1 LNGNYAVETK
11 LITPPPLP
19 QFMFGKRIKVLVV
32 DDTIVYR
39 KAVSDILAEMPGI
52 EVVGVAHNG
61 KIAVSKIQ
69 TLKPDLLT
77 LDVEMPEM
85 NGIEVLQYLQQHAP
99 EVSAIMV
106 STLTSEGGDMTM
118 RALELGAYDF
128 ILKPSTTNINE
139 SKQQLRTLLTPL
151 IRAFQTGRTTVG
163 SIQAGGQ
170 SRTTNRKPGAMV
182 RSQSGGPIAKSAETR
197 AVAPVISPGRRQGK
211 SEIITIGIS
220 TGGPNALT
228 RMMPMLPGDLGVPIV
243 IVQHMPPVFT
253 KSLANSLNAKCAL
266 TVKEAQDGEP
276 LQANVAY
283 IAPGGKQ
290 MKLVASADG
299 TNRLI
304 RITNDPPENSCK
316 PSADYLFRSVADYYV
331 GRTTAVIMTGMGSDG
346 TKGLQVLK
354 QKGALIIG
362 QNEESCVVYGMP
374 KAPAE
379 LGLTDVVAPLDKIA
393 AEIVKSVK

>member
-1 LNGNYAVETK
+1 MISK
-11 LITPPPLP
+11 
-19 QFMFGKRIKVLVV
+19 KIKVLVV

-39 KAVSDILAEMPGI
+39 KAVSDILAEMPGV

-61 KIAVSKIQ
+61 KIAVAKIQ
-69 TLKPDLLT
+69 ALKPDLLT
-77 LDVEMPEM
+77 LDIEMPEM
-85 NGIEVLQYLQQHAP
+85 NGLEVLQYLQQHAP
-99 EVSAIMV
+99 QISAIMV

-128 ILKPSTTNINE
+128 ILKPTAKNILE
-139 SKQQLRTLLTPL
+139 SKQQLRSLLTPL
-151 IRAFQTGRTTVG
+151 IKAFQTGRTTVG
-163 SIQAGGQ
+163 SLQAG
-170 SRTTNRKPGAMV
+170 SRI
-182 RSQSGGPIAKSAETR
+182 SGGRTGYPSTAAGVRAKTNTSIALAQGR
-197 AVAPVISPGRRQGK
+197 ATALPARRQGK

-220 TGGPNALT
+220 TGGPNALA

-253 KSLANSLNAKCAL
+253 KSLANSLNAKCSL
-266 TVKEAQDGEP
+266 MVKEAQDGEP
-276 LQANVAY
+276 IQANVAY

-290 MKLVASADG
+290 MKLVASTDG

-304 RITNDPPENSCK
+304 KITNDPPENSCK
-316 PSADYLFRSVADYYV
+316 PSADYLFRSVADYFV

-346 TKGLQVLK
+346 TKGLQILK
-354 QKGALIIG
+354 QKGAFIIG

-379 LGLTDVVAPLDKIA
+379 LGLTDVVAPLDRIA
-393 AEIVKSVK
+393 GEIIKSVK

>member
-1 LNGNYAVETK
+1 
-11 LITPPPLP
+11 
-19 QFMFGKRIKVLVV
+19 MFGKTIKVLVV

-61 KIAVSKIQ
+61 KIAISKLQ

-77 LDVEMPEM
+77 LDIEMPEM

-99 EVSAIMV
+99 QVSAIMV

-128 ILKPSTTNINE
+128 ILKPNTTNINE
-139 SKQQLRTLLTPL
+139 SKQHLRSLLTPL
-151 IRAFQTGRTTVG
+151 IKAFQTGRTTVG
-163 SIQAGGQ
+163 SMQAGGR
-170 SRTTNRKPGAMV
+170 SPLTSRKPIAGAV
-182 RSQSGGPIAKSAETR
+182 GRRPLTASGPVSAGVKGIPITIA
-197 AVAPVISPGRRQGK
+197 GRRQGK
-211 SEIITIGIS
+211 SEIVTIGIS
-220 TGGPNALT
+220 TGGPNALA

-304 RITNDPPENSCK
+304 KITNDPPENSCK

-346 TKGLQVLK
+346 TKGLHILK

-393 AEIVKSVK
+393 TEIVKSVK

>member
-1 LNGNYAVETK
+1 M
-11 LITPPPLP
+11 I
-19 QFMFGKRIKVLVV
+19 GKKIKVLVV

-39 KAVSDILAEMPGI
+39 KAVSDILSEIPGV
-52 EVVGVAHNG
+52 EVIGVAHNG

-77 LDVEMPEM
+77 LDIEMPEM
-85 NGIEVLQYLQQHAP
+85 NGIEVLQYLQQYAP
-99 EVSAIMV
+99 HVSAIMV

-128 ILKPSTTNINE
+128 ILKPTTSNIVE
-139 SKQQLRTLLTPL
+139 SKQYLRTLLIPL
-151 IRAFQTGRTTVG
+151 IKAYQTGHTTVG
-163 SIQAGGQ
+163 SLQTGTRRGVMPQKTAAAKYDPSSKAIVPPPNKFAV
-170 SRTTNRKPGAMV
+170 PGA
-182 RSQSGGPIAKSAETR
+182 GIL
-197 AVAPVISPGRRQGK
+197 RRHGK
-211 SEIITIGIS
+211 SEIVTIGIS
-220 TGGPNALT
+220 TGGPNALA
-228 RMMPMLPGDLGVPIV
+228 RMMPMLPGDLGVPLV

-253 KSLANSLNAKCAL
+253 QSLANSLNSKCAL
-266 TVKEAQDGEP
+266 TVKEAQDGEA

-304 RITNDPPENSCK
+304 KITADPPENSCR

-331 GRTTAVIMTGMGSDG
+331 GRATAVIMTGMGSDG
-346 TKGLQVLK
+346 TKGLQILK
-354 QKGALIIG
+354 QKGTLIIG
-362 QNEESCVVYGMP
+362 QNEASCVVYGMP

-379 LGLTDVVAPLDKIA
+379 LGLTDVVVPLDKIA
-393 AEIVKSVK
+393 GEIIKSVK

>member
-1 LNGNYAVETK
+1 
-11 LITPPPLP
+11 
-19 QFMFGKRIKVLVV
+19 MFGKTIKVLVV

-39 KAVSDILAEMPGI
+39 KAVSDILAEMPGV

-61 KIAVSKIQ
+61 KIAVSKLQ
-69 TLKPDLLT
+69 SLKPDLLT
-77 LDVEMPEM
+77 LDIEMPEM

-99 EVSAIMV
+99 QVSAIMV

-128 ILKPSTTNINE
+128 ILKPNTTNINE
-139 SKQQLRTLLTPL
+139 SKQHLRSLLTPL
-151 IRAFQTGRTTVG
+151 IKAFQTGRTTVG
-163 SIQAGGQ
+163 SMQAGGR
-170 SRTTNRKPGAMV
+170 SPLTSRKPVAGTV
-182 RSQSGGPIAKSAETR
+182 GRRSQTASGSVSAGVKGIAPITIA
-197 AVAPVISPGRRQGK
+197 GRRQGK
-211 SEIITIGIS
+211 SEIVTIGIS
-220 TGGPNALT
+220 TGGPNALA

-304 RITNDPPENSCK
+304 KITNDPPENSCK

-346 TKGLQVLK
+346 TKGLHILK

>member
-1 LNGNYAVETK
+1 
-11 LITPPPLP
+11 
-19 QFMFGKRIKVLVV
+19 MFGKNIRVLVV

-39 KAVSDILAEMPGI
+39 KAVSDILSEMPGV

-77 LDVEMPEM
+77 LDIEMPEM

-99 EVSAIMV
+99 QTSAIMV

-128 ILKPSTTNINE
+128 ILKPNTTNIND
-139 SKQQLRTLLTPL
+139 SKLQLRTLLTPL
-151 IRAFQTGRTTVG
+151 IKAFQTGRTTVG
-163 SIQAGGQ
+163 SMQSNLRTSVAARKVGAGTRPQAITP
-170 SRTTNRKPGAMV
+170 STSSKIGAPTASLV
-182 RSQSGGPIAKSAETR
+182 
-197 AVAPVISPGRRQGK
+197 RRQGK
-211 SEIITIGIS
+211 SEIVTIGIS
-220 TGGPNALT
+220 TGGPNALA

-266 TVKEAQDGEP
+266 TVKEAQDGDP

-290 MKLVASADG
+290 MKLVASTDG

-304 RITNDPPENSCK
+304 RITNDPPENSCR

-362 QNEESCVVYGMP
+362 QDEQSCVVYGMP

-393 AEIVKSVK
+393 AEIMKSVR

>member
-1 LNGNYAVETK
+1 M
-11 LITPPPLP
+11 I
-19 QFMFGKRIKVLVV
+19 GKKIKVLVV

-39 KAVSDILAEMPGI
+39 KAVSDILAEMPGV

-77 LDVEMPEM
+77 LDIEMPEM

-99 EVSAIMV
+99 NVSAIMV

-128 ILKPSTTNINE
+128 ILKPSATNIND
-139 SKQQLRTLLTPL
+139 SKQQLRTLLAPL
-151 IRAFQTGRTTVG
+151 IKAFQTGRTTVG
-163 SIQAGGQ
+163 SLQAGARSGVVA
-170 SRTTNRKPGAMV
+170 RKVGAGPTAIRPTSGMPLAAGARSAVPGAAA
-182 RSQSGGPIAKSAETR
+182 S
-197 AVAPVISPGRRQGK
+197 RRQGK
-211 SEIITIGIS
+211 SEIVTIGIS
-220 TGGPNALT
+220 TGGPNALA

-290 MKLVASADG
+290 MKLVASTDG

-304 RITNDPPENSCK
+304 KITNDPPENSCK

-346 TKGLQVLK
+346 TKGLKILK

-379 LGLTDVVAPLDKIA
+379 LGLTDVVTPLDKIA
-393 AEIVKSVK
+393 GEIVKSVK

>member
-1 LNGNYAVETK
+1 ML
-11 LITPPPLP
+11 
-19 QFMFGKRIKVLVV
+19 GKKIRVLVV

-39 KAVSDILAEMPGI
+39 KAVSDILAEIPGV

-61 KIAVSKIQ
+61 KIAIAKIPA
-69 TLKPDLLT
+69 LNPDLLT
-77 LDVEMPEM
+77 LDIEMPEI

-99 EVSAIMV
+99 QVSAIMV

-139 SKQQLRTLLTPL
+139 SKQQLRSLLTPL
-151 IRAFQTGRTTVG
+151 IKTFQTGRTAVG
-163 SIQAGGQ
+163 SMLARGRHG
-170 SRTTNRKPGAMV
+170 TAARKPVPGA
-182 RSQSGGPIAKSAETR
+182 RPQSSDPGVGTTT
-197 AVAPVISPGRRQGK
+197 VAPVTAPGRRQRK
-211 SEIITIGIS
+211 SEIVTIGIS
-220 TGGPNALT
+220 TGGPNALA
-228 RMMPMLPGDLGVPIV
+228 RVMPMLPGDLGVPLV

-266 TVKEAQDGEP
+266 TVKEAEEGEP
-276 LQANVAY
+276 LQPNVAY

-299 TNRLI
+299 VNRLI
-304 RITNDPPENSCK
+304 KITNDPPENSCR

-379 LGLTDVVAPLDKIA
+379 LGLIDMVVPLDKIA

>member
-1 LNGNYAVETK
+1 ML
-11 LITPPPLP
+11 
-19 QFMFGKRIKVLVV
+19 GKKIKVLVV

-39 KAVSDILAEMPGI
+39 KAVSDILAEMHGV

-77 LDVEMPEM
+77 LDIEMPEM

-99 EVSAIMV
+99 QISAIMV

-128 ILKPSTTNINE
+128 ILKPNTTNINE
-139 SKQQLRTLLTPL
+139 SKQHLRTLLTPL
-151 IRAFQTGRTTVG
+151 IKAFQTGRTTIG
-163 SIQAGGQ
+163 SMQAGGR
-170 SRTTNRKPGAMV
+170 SGITARKTGMGAVGV
-182 RSQSGGPIAKSAETR
+182 RPQSGSSTTTAATGARTVSPIIAS
-197 AVAPVISPGRRQGK
+197 SRRQGK
-211 SEIITIGIS
+211 SEIVTIGIS
-220 TGGPNALT
+220 TGGPNALA
-228 RMMPMLPGDLGVPIV
+228 RMMPMLPGDLGVPVV

-266 TVKEAQDGEP
+266 TVKEAQDGEA

-304 RITNDPPENSCK
+304 KITNDPPENSCR

-346 TKGLQVLK
+346 TKGLHILK

-379 LGLTDVVAPLDKIA
+379 LGLTDVVTPLDKIA

>member
-1 LNGNYAVETK
+1 M
-11 LITPPPLP
+11 I
-19 QFMFGKRIKVLVV
+19 GKKIKVLVV

-39 KAVSDILAEMPGI
+39 KAVSDILAEMPGV

-77 LDVEMPEM
+77 LDIEMPEM

-99 EVSAIMV
+99 NVSAIMV

-128 ILKPSTTNINE
+128 ILKPSATNIND
-139 SKQQLRTLLTPL
+139 SKQQLRTLLAPL
-151 IRAFQTGRTTVG
+151 IKAFQTGRTTVG
-163 SIQAGGQ
+163 SLQAGARSGVVA
-170 SRTTNRKPGAMV
+170 RKVGAGSTAMRPTSGMPLAAGARSAVPGAAA
-182 RSQSGGPIAKSAETR
+182 S
-197 AVAPVISPGRRQGK
+197 RRQGK
-211 SEIITIGIS
+211 SEIVTIGIS
-220 TGGPNALT
+220 TGGPNALA

-304 RITNDPPENSCK
+304 KITNDPPENSCK

-346 TKGLQVLK
+346 TKGLKILK

-362 QNEESCVVYGMP
+362 QNEDSCVVYGMP

-379 LGLTDVVAPLDKIA
+379 LGLTDVVTPLDKIA
-393 AEIVKSVK
+393 GEIVKSVK

>member
-1 LNGNYAVETK
+1 ML
-11 LITPPPLP
+11 
-19 QFMFGKRIKVLVV
+19 GKKIKVLVV

-39 KAVSDILAEMPGI
+39 KAVSDILAEMPGV

-77 LDVEMPEM
+77 LDIEMPEM
-85 NGIEVLQYLQQHAP
+85 NGIEVLQHLQQHAP
-99 EVSAIMV
+99 QVSAIMV

-128 ILKPSTTNINE
+128 ILKPSATNIND
-139 SKQQLRTLLTPL
+139 SKQQLRTLLAPL
-151 IRAFQTGRTTVG
+151 IKAFQTGRTTVG
-163 SIQAGGQ
+163 SLQAGAKSG
-170 SRTTNRKPGAMV
+170 GMV
-182 RSQSGGPIAKSAETR
+182 RRTGAGPMSAR
-197 AVAPVISPGRRQGK
+197 PLAGAPVAGGKIPAPATGRRQGK
-211 SEIITIGIS
+211 SEIVTIGIS
-220 TGGPNALT
+220 TGGPNALA

-266 TVKEAQDGEP
+266 TVKEAQDGEA

-290 MKLVASADG
+290 MKLVASTDG
-299 TNRLI
+299 SNRLI
-304 RITNDPPENSCK
+304 KITNDPPENSCK

-346 TKGLQVLK
+346 TKGLKILK

-379 LGLTDVVAPLDKIA
+379 LGLTDVVTPLDKIA
-393 AEIVKSVK
+393 GEIVKSVK

>member
-1 LNGNYAVETK
+1 M
-11 LITPPPLP
+11 I
-19 QFMFGKRIKVLVV
+19 GKKIKVLVV

-39 KAVSDILAEMPGI
+39 KAVSDILAEMPGV

-77 LDVEMPEM
+77 LDIEMPEM

-99 EVSAIMV
+99 NVSAIMV

-128 ILKPSTTNINE
+128 ILKPSATNIND
-139 SKQQLRTLLTPL
+139 SKQQLRTLLAPL
-151 IRAFQTGRTTVG
+151 IKAFQTGRTTVG
-163 SIQAGGQ
+163 SLQAGARSGVVA
-170 SRTTNRKPGAMV
+170 RKVGTGSTAMRPTSGMPLAAGARSAVPGAAA
-182 RSQSGGPIAKSAETR
+182 S
-197 AVAPVISPGRRQGK
+197 RRQGK
-211 SEIITIGIS
+211 SEIVTIGIS
-220 TGGPNALT
+220 TGGPNALA

-304 RITNDPPENSCK
+304 KITNDPPENSCK

-346 TKGLQVLK
+346 TKGLKILK

-379 LGLTDVVAPLDKIA
+379 LGLTDVVTPLDKIA
-393 AEIVKSVK
+393 GEIVKSAK

>member
-1 LNGNYAVETK
+1 ML
-11 LITPPPLP
+11 
-19 QFMFGKRIKVLVV
+19 GKKIRVLVV

-39 KAVSDILAEMPGI
+39 KAVSDILSEIPGV
-52 EVVGVAHNG
+52 EVIGVAHNG

-77 LDVEMPEM
+77 LDIEMPEM

-99 EVSAIMV
+99 QVSAIMV

-128 ILKPSTTNINE
+128 ILKPTATNIND
-139 SKQQLRTLLTPL
+139 SKQQLRTLLMPL
-151 IRAFQTGRTTVG
+151 IKAFQTGRTTVG
-163 SIQAGGQ
+163 SLQSGTRRGGVAR
-170 SRTTNRKPGAMV
+170 RT
-182 RSQSGGPIAKSAETR
+182 SGGPVGLRQS
-197 AVAPVISPGRRQGK
+197 VAPPSTAMGYKSIPSLASTARRQGK
-211 SEIITIGIS
+211 SEIVTIGIS
-220 TGGPNALT
+220 TGGPNALA
-228 RMMPMLPGDLGVPIV
+228 RMMPMLPSDLGVPIV

-266 TVKEAQDGEP
+266 TVKEAQDGEA
-276 LQANVAY
+276 LQANIAY

-290 MKLVASADG
+290 MKLVASTDG

-304 RITNDPPENSCK
+304 KLTNDPPENSCR

-331 GRTTAVIMTGMGSDG
+331 GRATAVIMTGMGSDG
-346 TKGLQVLK
+346 TRGLKILK

-379 LGLTDVVAPLDKIA
+379 LGLTDVVVSLDKIA
-393 AEIVKSVK
+393 GEIVKSVK

>member
-1 LNGNYAVETK
+1 M
-11 LITPPPLP
+11 I
-19 QFMFGKRIKVLVV
+19 GKKIKVLVV

-39 KAVSDILAEMPGI
+39 KAVSDILAEMPGV

-61 KIAVSKIQ
+61 KIALSRIQ
-69 TLKPDLLT
+69 SLKPDLLT
-77 LDVEMPEM
+77 LDIEMPEM

-99 EVSAIMV
+99 QISAIMV

-128 ILKPSTTNINE
+128 ILKPSATNINE

-151 IRAFQTGRTTVG
+151 IKAFQTGRTTVG
-163 SIQAGGQ
+163 SMQAGGRNTTA
-170 SRTTNRKPGAMV
+170 SRNPG
-182 RSQSGGPIAKSAETR
+182 GGPAPLAGGPAASAGTR
-197 AVAPVISPGRRQGK
+197 PFAPTISPGRRQGK
-211 SEIITIGIS
+211 SEIIAIGVS
-220 TGGPNALT
+220 TGGPNALA

-276 LQANVAY
+276 LRPNFVY

-290 MKLVASADG
+290 MKLVASTDG

-304 RITNDPPENSCK
+304 RITSDPPENSCR

-379 LGLTDVVAPLDKIA
+379 LGLTDTVAPLDKIA

>member
-1 LNGNYAVETK
+1 
-11 LITPPPLP
+11 
-19 QFMFGKRIKVLVV
+19 MFGKTIKVLVV

-77 LDVEMPEM
+77 LDIEMPEM

-99 EVSAIMV
+99 QTSAIMV

-128 ILKPSTTNINE
+128 ILKPNTTNINE
-139 SKQQLRTLLTPL
+139 SKQHLRSLLTPL
-151 IRAFQTGRTTVG
+151 IKAFQTGRTTVG
-163 SIQAGGQ
+163 SMQAGG
-170 SRTTNRKPGAMV
+170 RNPIAARKPSTGATGL
-182 RSQSGGPIAKSAETR
+182 RSQSASGPLSTGVKGIAPFAG
-197 AVAPVISPGRRQGK
+197 AGRRQGK
-211 SEIITIGIS
+211 SEIVTIGIS
-220 TGGPNALT
+220 TGGPNALA

-253 KSLANSLNAKCAL
+253 KSLANSLNAKCSL

-304 RITNDPPENSCK
+304 KITNDPPENSCK

-346 TKGLQVLK
+346 TKGLHILK

-393 AEIVKSVK
+393 TEIVKSVK

>member
-1 LNGNYAVETK
+1 
-11 LITPPPLP
+11 
-19 QFMFGKRIKVLVV
+19 MFDKKIKVLVV

-39 KAVSDILAEMPGI
+39 KAVSDILSEMPGI

-77 LDVEMPEM
+77 LDIEMPEM

-99 EVSAIMV
+99 QVSAIMV

-118 RALELGAYDF
+118 RALELGAFDF
-128 ILKPSTTNINE
+128 ILKPTATNIAE
-139 SKQQLRTLLTPL
+139 SKEYLRTLLVPL
-151 IRAFQTGRTTVG
+151 IKAFQTGSTAVG
-163 SIQAGGQ
+163 SLQGG
-170 SRTTNRKPGAMV
+170 A
-182 RSQSGGPIAKSAETR
+182 RSDVFARKSASPKPIQTPPSTHIVNHKI
-197 AVAPVISPGRRQGK
+197 VAPGSSIRRQGK
-211 SEIITIGIS
+211 SEIVTIGIS
-220 TGGPNALT
+220 TGGPNALA

-266 TVKEAQDGEP
+266 TVKEAQDGEAI
-276 LQANVAY
+276 QANVVY

-304 RITNDPPENSCK
+304 KITNDPPENSCK
-316 PSADYLFRSVADYYV
+316 PSADYLFRSIADYYV
-331 GRTTAVIMTGMGSDG
+331 GRATAVIMTGMGSDG
-346 TKGLQVLK
+346 TKGLQILK
-354 QKGALIIG
+354 QKGTLIIG
-362 QNEESCVVYGMP
+362 QNEASCVVYGMP

-393 AEIVKSVK
+393 SEIVKSIK

>member
-1 LNGNYAVETK
+1 
-11 LITPPPLP
+11 
-19 QFMFGKRIKVLVV
+19 
-32 DDTIVYR
+32 
-39 KAVSDILAEMPGI
+39 
-52 EVVGVAHNG
+52 
-61 KIAVSKIQ
+61 
-69 TLKPDLLT
+69 
-77 LDVEMPEM
+77 
-85 NGIEVLQYLQQHAP
+85 
-99 EVSAIMV
+99 
-106 STLTSEGGDMTM
+106 
-118 RALELGAYDF
+118 
-128 ILKPSTTNINE
+128 
-139 SKQQLRTLLTPL
+139 
-151 IRAFQTGRTTVG
+151 
-163 SIQAGGQ
+163 
-170 SRTTNRKPGAMV
+170 
-182 RSQSGGPIAKSAETR
+182 
-197 AVAPVISPGRRQGK
+197 
-211 SEIITIGIS
+211 
-220 TGGPNALT
+220 
-228 RMMPMLPGDLGVPIV
+228 MMPMLPGDLGVPIV

-304 RITNDPPENSCK
+304 KITNDPPENSCK

-346 TKGLQVLK
+346 TKGLKILK

-379 LGLTDVVAPLDKIA
+379 LGLTDVVTPLDKIA
-393 AEIVKSVK
+393 GEIVKSVK

>member
-1 LNGNYAVETK
+1 
-11 LITPPPLP
+11 
-19 QFMFGKRIKVLVV
+19 MFGKNIRVLVV

-39 KAVSDILAEMPGI
+39 KAVSDILSEMPGV

-77 LDVEMPEM
+77 LDIEMPEM
-85 NGIEVLQYLQQHAP
+85 NGIEVLQYLQRNAP
-99 EVSAIMV
+99 QTSAIMV

-128 ILKPSTTNINE
+128 ILKPNTTNIND
-139 SKQQLRTLLTPL
+139 SKTQLRTLLNPL
-151 IRAFQTGRTTVG
+151 IKAFQTGRTTVG
-163 SIQAGGQ
+163 SMQSNLRSSVAARKAGLGARPQASQ
-170 SRTTNRKPGAMV
+170 PTAFSRSGAQATSIV
-182 RSQSGGPIAKSAETR
+182 
-197 AVAPVISPGRRQGK
+197 RRQGK
-211 SEIITIGIS
+211 SEIVTIGIS
-220 TGGPNALT
+220 TGGPNALA

-266 TVKEAQDGEP
+266 TVKEAQDGDS

-290 MKLVASADG
+290 MKLVASTDG

-304 RITNDPPENSCK
+304 RITNDPPENSCR

-362 QNEESCVVYGMP
+362 QDEQSCVVYGMP

-379 LGLTDVVAPLDKIA
+379 LGLTDVIAPLDKIA
-393 AEIVKSVK
+393 AEIIKSVR

>member
-1 LNGNYAVETK
+1 ML
-11 LITPPPLP
+11 
-19 QFMFGKRIKVLVV
+19 GKKIKVLVV

-39 KAVSDILAEMPGI
+39 KAVSDILSEMPGI

-77 LDVEMPEM
+77 LDIEMPEM
-85 NGIEVLQYLQQHAP
+85 NGIEVLQYLQQQAP
-99 EVSAIMV
+99 QVSAIMV

-128 ILKPSTTNINE
+128 ILKPTAANINE

-151 IRAFQTGRTTVG
+151 IKAFQTGRTTVG
-163 SIQAGGQ
+163 SLQAGG
-170 SRTTNRKPGAMV
+170 RGVP
-182 RSQSGGPIAKSAETR
+182 
-197 AVAPVISPGRRQGK
+197 AVARRLPVSAGSLRAQAGKATTLSGYKTAAPAASSCRRQGK

-220 TGGPNALT
+220 TGGPNALA

-253 KSLANSLNAKCAL
+253 RSLANSLNAKCAL
-266 TVKEAQDGEP
+266 SVKEAEDGEA
-276 LQANVAY
+276 LQPNTVY

-290 MKLVASADG
+290 MKLAAATDG

-304 RITNDPPENSCK
+304 KITNDPPENSCK

-331 GRTTAVIMTGMGSDG
+331 GRATAVIMTGMGSDG
-346 TKGLQVLK
+346 TKGLKVLK

-379 LGLTDVVAPLDKIA
+379 LGLTDVVTPLDQIA
-393 AEIVKSVK
+393 GAIVKSVK

>member
-1 LNGNYAVETK
+1 MFTK
-11 LITPPPLP
+11 
-19 QFMFGKRIKVLVV
+19 KIKVLVV

-39 KAVSDILAEMPGI
+39 KAVSDILSEMPNV

-61 KIAVSKIQ
+61 KIAISKIQ
-69 TLKPDLLT
+69 TFKPDLLT
-77 LDVEMPEM
+77 LDIEMPEM

-99 EVSAIMV
+99 QVSAIMV

-128 ILKPSTTNINE
+128 ILKPSAANIAE
-139 SKQQLRTLLTPL
+139 SKLHLRTLLIPL
-151 IRAFQTGRTTVG
+151 IKAFQTGRTAVGALQQVG
-163 SIQAGGQ
+163 SRSNPLIRKTVVTTNYTRPLSVTSSASSVDRKIAASVPAGG
-170 SRTTNRKPGAMV
+170 
-182 RSQSGGPIAKSAETR
+182 I
-197 AVAPVISPGRRQGK
+197 RRQGK
-211 SEIITIGIS
+211 SEIVTIGIS
-220 TGGPNALT
+220 TGGPNALA

-266 TVKEAQDGEP
+266 TVKEAQDGEAI
-276 LQANVAY
+276 QANVVY

-304 RITNDPPENSCK
+304 KITNDPPENSCK
-316 PSADYLFRSVADYYV
+316 PSADYLFRSIADYYV
-331 GRTTAVIMTGMGSDG
+331 GRATAVIMTGMGSDG
-346 TKGLQVLK
+346 TKGLQILK
-354 QKGALIIG
+354 QKGTLIIG

-393 AEIVKSVK
+393 DEIVKSIK

>member
-1 LNGNYAVETK
+1 
-11 LITPPPLP
+11 
-19 QFMFGKRIKVLVV
+19 MFGKKIKVLVV

-39 KAVSDILAEMPGI
+39 KAVSDILTEMPDI

-61 KIAVSKIQ
+61 KIAVAKIQ

-77 LDVEMPEM
+77 LDIEMPEM
-85 NGIEVLQYLQQHAP
+85 NGLEVLQYLQKQAP
-99 EVSAIMV
+99 QVSAIMV

-128 ILKPSTTNINE
+128 ILKPSTTNIAD

-151 IRAFQTGRTTVG
+151 IKAFQTGRTAVG
-163 SIQAGGQ
+163 SLQATGTRGTVAQ
-170 SRTTNRKPGAMV
+170 RRPAPAISSVGRTAGTMASKKFPPL
-182 RSQSGGPIAKSAETR
+182 SGESM
-197 AVAPVISPGRRQGK
+197 RRLGK
-211 SEIITIGIS
+211 SEIVTIGIS
-220 TGGPNALT
+220 TGGPNALA
-228 RMMPMLPGDLGVPIV
+228 RMMPMLPGDLGVPVV

-266 TVKEAQDGEP
+266 TVKEAQDGEA
-276 LQANVAY
+276 LQANVVY

-299 TNRLI
+299 LNRLI
-304 RITNDPPENSCK
+304 KITNDPPENSCK

-354 QKGALIIG
+354 QKGALVIG
-362 QNEESCVVYGMP
+362 QNEASCVVYGMP

-379 LGLTDVVAPLDKIA
+379 MGLTDTVVPLDKIA
-393 AEIVKSVK
+393 GEIVRSVK

>member
-1 LNGNYAVETK
+1 ML
-11 LITPPPLP
+11 
-19 QFMFGKRIKVLVV
+19 GKNIRVLVV

-39 KAVSDILAEMPGI
+39 KAVSDILAEMPGV

-77 LDVEMPEM
+77 LDIEMPEM

-99 EVSAIMV
+99 QVSAVMV

-128 ILKPSTTNINE
+128 ILKPNTTNINE
-139 SKQQLRTLLTPL
+139 SKQHLRTLLTPL
-151 IRAFQTGRTTVG
+151 IKAFQTGRTTVG
-163 SIQAGGQ
+163 SMQATTRSTIAARRHLPTPRPPIGGA
-170 SRTTNRKPGAMV
+170 SPRPGV
-182 RSQSGGPIAKSAETR
+182 HTS
-197 AVAPVISPGRRQGK
+197 APVRRQGK
-211 SEIITIGIS
+211 SEIVTIGIS
-220 TGGPNALT
+220 TGGPNALA

-253 KSLANSLNAKCAL
+253 RSLANSLNAKCAL
-266 TVKEAQDGEP
+266 TVKEAKDGEP

-299 TNRLI
+299 SNRLI
-304 RITNDPPENSCK
+304 RLTDDPPENSCR

-346 TKGLQVLK
+346 TKGLHALK

-362 QNEESCVVYGMP
+362 QSEETCVVYGMP

-379 LGLTDVVAPLDKIA
+379 QGLTDVVAPLDRIA

>member
-1 LNGNYAVETK
+1 
-11 LITPPPLP
+11 
-19 QFMFGKRIKVLVV
+19 MFGKNIRVLVV

-39 KAVSDILAEMPGI
+39 KAVSDILSEMPGV

-77 LDVEMPEM
+77 LDIEMPEM

-99 EVSAIMV
+99 QTSAIMV

-128 ILKPSTTNINE
+128 ILKPNTTNIND
-139 SKQQLRTLLTPL
+139 SKLQLRTLLNPL
-151 IRAFQTGRTTVG
+151 IKAFQTGRTTVG
-163 SIQAGGQ
+163 SMQSSLRTGIAARKIGTVARSQANA
-170 SRTTNRKPGAMV
+170 STPGARIGMPTA
-182 RSQSGGPIAKSAETR
+182 GI
-197 AVAPVISPGRRQGK
+197 IRRQGK
-211 SEIITIGIS
+211 SEIVTIGIS
-220 TGGPNALT
+220 TGGPNALA

-253 KSLANSLNAKCAL
+253 KSLANSLNGKCAL
-266 TVKEAQDGEP
+266 TVKEAQDGDP

-290 MKLVASADG
+290 MKLVASTDG

-304 RITNDPPENSCK
+304 RITNDPPENSCR

-362 QNEESCVVYGMP
+362 QDEQSCVVYGMP

-393 AEIVKSVK
+393 AEIVKSVR

>member
-1 LNGNYAVETK
+1 
-11 LITPPPLP
+11 
-19 QFMFGKRIKVLVV
+19 MV

-77 LDVEMPEM
+77 LDIEMPEM
-85 NGIEVLQYLQQHAP
+85 NGIEVLQYLQHNAP
-99 EVSAIMV
+99 QVSAIMV

-128 ILKPSTTNINE
+128 ILKPNTTNINE
-139 SKQQLRTLLTPL
+139 SKQHLRTLLTPL
-151 IRAFQTGRTTVG
+151 IKAFQTGRTTMGSMQVG
-163 SIQAGGQ
+163 GRSGIVARKTGIGAAGLRPQTG
-170 SRTTNRKPGAMV
+170 SSTTAAATGARTVMPTIATN
-182 RSQSGGPIAKSAETR
+182 
-197 AVAPVISPGRRQGK
+197 RRQGK
-211 SEIITIGIS
+211 SEIVTIGIS
-220 TGGPNALT
+220 TGGPNALA

-266 TVKEAQDGEP
+266 TVKEAQDGEA

-290 MKLVASADG
+290 MKLVASTDG

-304 RITNDPPENSCK
+304 KITNDPPENSCR

-346 TKGLQVLK
+346 TKGLHILK

-379 LGLTDVVAPLDKIA
+379 LGLTDVVTPLDKIA

>member
-1 LNGNYAVETK
+1 
-11 LITPPPLP
+11 
-19 QFMFGKRIKVLVV
+19 MFGKTIKVLVV

-61 KIAVSKIQ
+61 KIAISKLQ

-77 LDVEMPEM
+77 LDIEMPEM

-99 EVSAIMV
+99 QVSAIMV

-128 ILKPSTTNINE
+128 ILKPNTTNINE
-139 SKQQLRTLLTPL
+139 SKQHLRSLLTPL
-151 IRAFQTGRTTVG
+151 IKAFQTGRTTVG
-163 SIQAGGQ
+163 SMQAGGR
-170 SRTTNRKPGAMV
+170 SPLTSRKPIAGAAG
-182 RSQSGGPIAKSAETR
+182 RRPLTASGPASAGVKGIPITIA
-197 AVAPVISPGRRQGK
+197 GRRQGK
-211 SEIITIGIS
+211 SEIVTIGIS
-220 TGGPNALT
+220 TGGPNALA

-304 RITNDPPENSCK
+304 KITNDPPENSCK

-346 TKGLQVLK
+346 TKGLHILK

-393 AEIVKSVK
+393 TEIVKSVK